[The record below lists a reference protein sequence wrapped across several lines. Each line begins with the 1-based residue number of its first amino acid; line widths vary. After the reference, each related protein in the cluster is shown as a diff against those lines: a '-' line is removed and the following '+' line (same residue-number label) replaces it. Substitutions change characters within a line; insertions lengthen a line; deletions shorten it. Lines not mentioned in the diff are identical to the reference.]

1 MKSIVLALFAIVALA
16 GCSDENSKV
25 RGEFMAGC
33 IKGGAGKSI
42 CACTFEKLENAYS
55 PEQLKALNTPYKAPP
70 DSFIKDTLRFAMAC
84 RTE

>member
-1 MKSIVLALFAIVALA
+1 MKSIVIALFAIVALA

-33 IKGGAGKSI
+33 IKGGAGKSV
-42 CACTFEKLENAYS
+42 CACTFEKLEKAYS

-70 DSFIKDTLRFAMAC
+70 KIFIKDTLRFAMAC
-84 RTE
+84 RT

>member
-1 MKSIVLALFAIVALA
+1 MKSVVLALFAIVALA

-42 CACTFEKLENAYS
+42 CACTFEKLEKAYS
-55 PEQLKALNTPYKAPP
+55 PKQLKALNSPYKAPP
-70 DSFIKDTLRFAMAC
+70 ETFIQDTLRFAIAC
-84 RTE
+84 RNE

>member
-1 MKSIVLALFAIVALA
+1 MKSIVLTLFAIAALA

-42 CACTFEKLENAYS
+42 CACTFEKLEKVYS
-55 PEQLKALNTPYKAPP
+55 PEQLKALNSSYKAPP
-70 DSFIKDTLRFAMAC
+70 EGFIKDTLRFAMTC